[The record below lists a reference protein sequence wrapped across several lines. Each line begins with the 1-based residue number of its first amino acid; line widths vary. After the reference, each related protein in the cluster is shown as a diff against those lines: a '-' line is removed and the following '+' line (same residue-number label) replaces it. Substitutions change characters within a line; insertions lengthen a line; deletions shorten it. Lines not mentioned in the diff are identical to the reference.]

1 MGEERVGE
9 EPVEQKS
16 VCILVVEDD
25 PGHRELITEAIKET
39 DVLNNTQLVKNGDE
53 ALRYLNKEGE
63 YSDKEKYPKPDLILL
78 DLKLPGKNGKDVL
91 REIKSNERTR
101 LIPVIVLT
109 VSALDKD
116 VDECYMLGANGYI
129 TKPMDFDQFTAI
141 VKTIPF
147 YWTFVNSLPTK

>member
-1 MGEERVGE
+1 MDEERVGE

-25 PGHRELITEAIKET
+25 PGHRELISEAIKDTEI
-39 DVLNNTQLVKNGDE
+39 LNNTQLVKDGDE
-53 ALRYLNKEGE
+53 ALHYLYREGE
-63 YSDKEKYPKPDLILL
+63 YGNEQKYPKPDLILL
-78 DLKLPGKNGKDVL
+78 DLKLPGLNGKDVL
-91 REIKSNERTR
+91 RKIKSNAETR
-101 LIPVIVLT
+101 MIPVIILT

-116 VDECYMLGANGYI
+116 IDECYALGANGYI
-129 TKPMDFDQFTAI
+129 TKPMDFEQFVAI